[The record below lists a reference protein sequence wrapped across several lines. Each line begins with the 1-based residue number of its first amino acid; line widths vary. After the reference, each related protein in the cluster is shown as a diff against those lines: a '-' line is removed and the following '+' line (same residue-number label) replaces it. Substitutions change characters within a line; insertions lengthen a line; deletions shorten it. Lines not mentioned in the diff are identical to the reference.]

1 MRKNKVNEKLLRG
14 ESVLGIWQ
22 SINSIDLAEISGYSG
37 YNFIILGTEHGPM
50 SAESCIPLIC
60 AAERTN
66 IVPIIRISEIQK
78 TYILKALDVGAMGIV
93 FSMVNTLEEAKRA
106 VSLSKY
112 IQKRN

>member
-1 MRKNKVNEKLLRG
+1 M
-14 ESVLGIWQ
+14 
-22 SINSIDLAEISGYSG
+22 
-37 YNFIILGTEHGPM
+37 
-50 SAESCIPLIC
+50 IC

-112 IQKRN
+112 IQKRNQKRERFRGLMYISRVAGYGITVNEKCHIETSNKEITIIIQFETKEVINNLDEILKL